1 MYHLEV
7 ADLIFFTIIRNMF
20 DEYLN
25 EWGLKV
31 DGDPIITHGSR
42 LLPVRI
48 NDTPA
53 MLKIAIDS
61 EEKFG
66 TLLMTWWNGEGAA
79 RVFAHKNDALLMERA
94 QGTGSLLHMALNGRD
109 DEASRIIC
117 HVVAQLHEPRG
128 HPPPELIPLSQWFQ
142 ELGPAAEK
150 HGGILMVCASVA
162 RQLLASPQ
170 DIVVLHGDIHHANI
184 LDFGPRGWL
193 AIDPKRLIGERGFDY
208 ANLFCNP
215 ELATVTAPGR
225 LARQLDVVV
234 EAAGLERRRL
244 LKWILAYA
252 GLSAAWFLGDG
263 ETAETDLAVA
273 EVAAAELDRLAP

>member
-1 MYHLEV
+1 
-7 ADLIFFTIIRNMF
+7 MF

-25 EWGLKV
+25 AWGLEV

-53 MLKIAIDS
+53 MLKIAINS

-66 TLLMTWWNGEGAA
+66 TMLMTWWNGEGAA
-79 RVFAHKNDALLMERA
+79 RVFAHKDDALLMERA
-94 QGTGSLLHMALNGRD
+94 RGTGSLLHMALNGRD

-117 HVVAQLHEPRG
+117 HVVARLHEPRG

-142 ELGPAAEK
+142 ELEPAAEK
-150 HGGILMVCASVA
+150 HGGILMVCAAVA
-162 RQLLASPQ
+162 RELLASPQ

-215 ELATVTAPGR
+215 ELAIVTASGR

-263 ETAETDLAVA
+263 ETAETNLAVA
-273 EVAAAELDRLAP
+273 EVAAAELDRLAL